1 MSEDK
6 LDPWTDGLRV
16 NYPAIYNRLERWLD
30 MCAEAAGRDRHAQ
43 PQPEEH
49 KSYKIWDF
57 NPSTHDDWMRKM
69 HARHDEQK
77 RATDARNLKIL
88 QKLIEK
94 RISISTA
101 LRQSGMSSVKSLES
115 TLKAS
120 HDRGGFGENDW
131 MYDRFKEMRSQGLL
145 KPDAKG
151 KKATIIVFDGRNF
164 VERKQ

>member
-1 MSEDK
+1 M
-6 LDPWTDGLRV
+6 DPWTDGLKANHPDIWQRCE
-16 NYPAIYNRLERWLD
+16 NFLEA
-30 MCAEAAGRDRHAQ
+30 CAQAAGRDRKAQ

-69 HARHDEQK
+69 HERHDVQK

-94 RISISTA
+94 KISISGA
-101 LRQSGMSSVKSLES
+101 LRQNGMSSVKSLES

-120 HDRGGFGENDW
+120 YDRGGYGENAW
-131 MYDRFKEMRSQGLL
+131 MYDRFKEMRNKGQL

-151 KKATIIVFDGRNF
+151 RKATIIVFDGRNF